1 MNLPTNYIHD
11 VTEGYGWLI
20 LPFKKQWLMYSKDYG
35 FCLTDKKYG
44 FHNCTKT
51 GVR

>member
-11 VTEGYGWLI
+11 ISKGYGWLI
-20 LPFKKQWLMYSKDYG
+20 FPFKKIWVFYSKTHG
-35 FCLTDKKYG
+35 VCTTDKKYG

-51 GVR
+51 GIK